1 MTFLTPLYLLGLAA
15 AAIPIVIHL
24 LTRKRPRRIPFS
36 SVAFLR
42 EVNVAQLRRFR
53 LRELLLLALR
63 VLAIALLTLALSR
76 PALKGTLGSL
86 SAPAALA
93 TAERLELLAR
103 QGDAPQVPAALTAL
117 EASLVSL
124 SEELAAVVR

>member
-1 MTFLTPLYLLGLAA
+1 MTFLNPLYLLGLAA

-53 LRELLLLALR
+53 LRALR
-63 VLAIALLTLALSR
+63 VLAIALLALALSR
-76 PALKGTLGSL
+76 PALKGSLGGAEGSDAASSVVL
-86 SAPAALA
+86 LIDRSASMGA
-93 TAERLELLAR
+93 TE
-103 QGDAPQVPAALTAL
+103 
-117 EASLVSL
+117 S
-124 SEELAAVVR
+124 